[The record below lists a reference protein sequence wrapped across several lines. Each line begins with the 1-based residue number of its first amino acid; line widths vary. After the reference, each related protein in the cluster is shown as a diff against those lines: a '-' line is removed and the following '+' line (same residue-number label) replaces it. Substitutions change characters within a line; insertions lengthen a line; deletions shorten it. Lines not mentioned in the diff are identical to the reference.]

1 MPYRGSIF
9 PFPAIVNQERVKK
22 ALILNVIN
30 PLIGGVLIK
39 GDKGTGKST
48 MVRALSRAL
57 PEIPVV
63 EDCPFSCNPFDESVM
78 CKNCKERKRRG
89 EDLPVTYRKMKV
101 VDLPLGATEDRV
113 VGTIDI
119 ERALK
124 SGEKAFQPGILA
136 EVNRGILY
144 VDEINLLSDHIADIL
159 LDAAAMGIN
168 IVEREGISFSHPA
181 RFVLVGT
188 MNPEEGDLR
197 PQLLD
202 RFGMCVEIKT
212 IMNSAERAEIVK
224 RRLEYE
230 ADPQAFQKKWEGEEK
245 KLKERIKKAKEA
257 LKTVKIDEEALS
269 YVVSLSIELGVDG
282 HRSDIAMVKT
292 AITNA
297 AFEERDKVA
306 VEDIVE
312 AASLVLPHRLKR
324 RPFEETKFEPAEI
337 YEVIERIKKNVL
349 LRSQVSTT

>member
-1 MPYRGSIF
+1 MPYKGSIY
-9 PFPAIVNQERVKK
+9 PFPAIVNQEKVKK
-22 ALILNVIN
+22 ALILNVVN

-48 MVRALSRAL
+48 MVRSLSRVL

-63 EDCPFSCNPFDESVM
+63 KGCPFSCDPFDETLM
-78 CKNCKERKRRG
+78 CPRCRERKKKG
-89 EDLPVTYRKMKV
+89 EELPVVYRRMKV

-119 ERALK
+119 EKALK
-124 SGEKAFQPGILA
+124 EGEKAFQPGILA

-144 VDEINLLSDHIADIL
+144 VDEVNLLSDHIADIL

-212 IMNSAERAEIVK
+212 IMDPEKRAEITK

-230 ADPQAFQKKWEGEEK
+230 ADPVAFQEKWRDEELALGRRIQEAK
-245 KLKERIKKAKEA
+245 ERLKEVRISEDMFLLA
-257 LKTVKIDEEALS
+257 S
-269 YVVSLSIELGVDG
+269 NLSIEMKVDG
-282 HRSDIAMVKT
+282 HRADISIVKV
-292 AITNA
+292 AVTNA
-297 AFEERDKVA
+297 AFEGRYEVTE
-306 VEDIVE
+306 EDIVE
-312 AASLVLPHRLKR
+312 AATLVLPHRLKR
-324 RPFEETKFEPAEI
+324 RPFERGEVDISEI
-337 YEVIERIKKNVL
+337 YEVVERVKKNSL
-349 LRSQVSTT
+349 PDSSLFKQ